1 MIKWSHLYALAGILA
16 LSAGACG
23 PDASENS
30 AAADETSGA
39 ESLADELAS
48 FDEADVFRPRA
59 SLATLSAL
67 PEAPWEGAPLSSAS
81 VPRGLVEA
89 WRGAENRAWC
99 TPLSLSALGIADA
112 TPRAVAL
119 EGGWALEFDAIG
131 LPGVGASGEP
141 CASCGRGV
149 FGVAGTGM
157 QIDEDESMEG
167 APTYRDGSN
176 AQVASTQEGVAS
188 ALISVH
194 GQSCVY
200 QVWSYLGEGHLE
212 SLLEGLRF
220 VVVTSSGAEAQIADV
235 RYK

>member
-1 MIKWSHLYALAGILA
+1 MKKWSHLYALAGALA
-16 LSAGACG
+16 IFGAGCG
-23 PDASENS
+23 SDTTEAST
-30 AAADETSGA
+30 ADETSGA

-48 FDEADVFRPRA
+48 FDEADVFRPHA
-59 SLATLSAL
+59 SAAMLSQL
-67 PEAPWEGAPLSSAS
+67 PDAPWAGAPLSSGA
-81 VPRGLVEA
+81 VPRGLVAA
-89 WRGAENRAWC
+89 WLGAENRAWC
-99 TPLSLSALGIADA
+99 APLSLVSSGVDDA
-112 TPRAVAL
+112 EARSVDL
-119 EGGWALEFDAIG
+119 EGGWAVEFDAVG
-131 LPGVGASGEP
+131 LPGVGEGGDA

-157 QIDEDESMEG
+157 QIDEDAAMEG

-176 AQVASTQEGVAS
+176 AQVAPTEEGVAS
-188 ALISVH
+188 AILSIH

-220 VVVTSSGAEAQIADV
+220 VVVTDRGADAQLADG